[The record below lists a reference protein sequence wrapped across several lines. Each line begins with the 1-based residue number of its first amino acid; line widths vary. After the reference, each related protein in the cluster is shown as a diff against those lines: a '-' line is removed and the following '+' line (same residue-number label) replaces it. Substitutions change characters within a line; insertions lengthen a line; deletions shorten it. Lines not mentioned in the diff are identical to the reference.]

1 MLFVLLLGEH
11 RQVVRLT
18 PSTHAPVKPGLDRD
32 PPDFRQEIA
41 VVQPSPA
48 GAFSPCERS
57 KLHARPQERLDALLA
72 RLQLAPCQLRFSHG
86 ALLDSRRLLDGMAMH
101 PEMNLNL
108 ELIEAATILRHE
120 QVLLHRLEKRG
131 ISGVEVGV
139 NEM

>member
-1 MLFVLLLGEH
+1 M
-11 RQVVRLT
+11 
-18 PSTHAPVKPGLDRD
+18 
-32 PPDFRQEIA
+32 I
-41 VVQPSPA
+41 
-48 GAFSPCERS
+48 
-57 KLHARPQERLDALLA
+57 DALSTSA
-72 RLQLAPCQLRFSHG
+72 AKAADVSGATAVIHPPEGHPRSCYPRSSESSHG
-86 ALLDSRRLLDGMAMH
+86 ALLDSRCLLDGMAMH